1 VTAEPTEEGEAVC
14 NTVSYMLLLAIVV
27 EVVIADPAMVGDVV
41 LRLKE
46 GEAVCSPV
54 SVSVAVGCA
63 VLALVLVPL
72 VEVVELVVPV
82 PVVPVPV

>member
-1 VTAEPTEEGEAVC
+1 
-14 NTVSYMLLLAIVV
+14 MLLLGLVV
-27 EVVIADPAMVGDVV
+27 EVVIAGPAMVGDVV
-41 LRLKE
+41 LQLME
-46 GEAVCSPV
+46 EEAVCSLV